1 MARSQYVFVPNV
13 RRGAALARA
22 MRPREFRLKA
32 DPTKKCRHR
41 RLPRMTQRE
50 AFTAGS
56 DPFTPGRRA
65 ANCLGRSREPPVL
78 TRFGP
83 ISVERKFARAVRC
96 VPKRLPSRRWEQ
108 NTSCERAT
116 PSESFEDDDDYDRA

>member
-1 MARSQYVFVPNV
+1 MARSQDVFVPNV
-13 RRGAALARA
+13 WRGAALARA

-32 DPTKKCRHR
+32 NPTKKCRNR

-78 TRFGP
+78 TRFGL
-83 ISVERKFARAVRC
+83 ISV
-96 VPKRLPSRRWEQ
+96 SRGNSRG
-108 NTSCERAT
+108 R
-116 PSESFEDDDDYDRA
+116 